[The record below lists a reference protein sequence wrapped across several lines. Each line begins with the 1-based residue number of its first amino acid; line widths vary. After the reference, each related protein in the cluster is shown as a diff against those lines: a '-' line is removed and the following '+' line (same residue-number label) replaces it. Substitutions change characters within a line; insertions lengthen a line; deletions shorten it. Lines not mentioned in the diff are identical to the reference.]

1 MRKKKTFNQKLTKME
16 KYEIIMLIQRLVKL
30 DNKKDMIKALK
41 AVAETEMAGVIIG
54 SDEEIKS
61 VWQKLIDSTK

>member
-1 MRKKKTFNQKLTKME
+1 ME

-41 AVAETEMAGVIIG
+41 AVADTEMSGAILG
-54 SDEEIKS
+54 SDKEIKG
-61 VWQKLIDSTK
+61 VWKKLLFGNK